1 MMPGK
6 HSILWIALIAML
18 VAGCGS
24 GLGGRSYS
32 RSDARKA
39 YKVTYGEVYAVH
51 EVNIEG
57 EYTQLGTLGG
67 GLIGYSIGRSGS
79 GTRVTGAVGGVA
91 GAVAGREVEK
101 AATSLD
107 GLEITIDMD
116 RGDTLVIVQSND
128 VSFAPGDRVKV
139 LLGRGNEARVVKQ

>member
-1 MMPGK
+1 MMARKLP
-6 HSILWIALIAML
+6 ILWIALIAML

-51 EVNIEG
+51 EVGIEG
-57 EYTQLGTLGG
+57 EYSQLGTLGG

-79 GTRVTGAVGGVA
+79 GTRVTAAVGGVA

-107 GLEITIDMD
+107 GLEITVDMNN
-116 RGDTLVIVQSND
+116 GDTLVIVQAND
-128 VSFAPGDRVKV
+128 VGFSPGEKVRV
-139 LLGRGNEARVVKQ
+139 LRGRGNEARVVKR